1 MGVCFF
7 TLIYYKFSVDLPRIV
22 LHSAYFPIRA
32 NLAEGLRESGRIR
45 PNLVE
50 DLRESGRIR
59 ANLVE
64 GLRESARIDVNW
76 TLIQGHFSKRPLF
89 F

>member
-32 NLAEGLRESGRIR
+32 NLVEGLIESA
-45 PNLVE
+45 
-50 DLRESGRIR
+50 RIR
-59 ANLVE
+59 ANLAE
-64 GLRESARIDVNW
+64 GLIESARKRANLAEGLIESARIRAN
-76 TLIQGHFSKRPLF
+76 LAEGSNPSAINL
-89 F
+89 